1 MDYASYCVSALT
13 LWGNVEQCLF
23 FLINISNRY
32 PLNNDPECQSV
43 RQLPFGWIV
52 LISFK
57 YYPYSCL
64 NNNATPFLVLSSL
77 SLLGIGEGIK
87 DIADNFLFWVNNTDL
102 GNFPSGIN
110 HNYGLLWIYNL
121 SVSKSDL
128 WWTIAPWHS
137 STGQAPSFQKR
148 KKKKKELLYF
158 CIQLFNSL
166 IWKINFSQTR
176 QPAFQM
182 QCHCC
187 LSWEKQLDCQPN

>member
-148 KKKKKELLYF
+148 KKKKGAVIFLYSAVQQPDMKN
-158 CIQLFNSL
+158 QLFSNQTAGFSNAMSL
-166 IWKINFSQTR
+166 LSLLRETTR
-176 QPAFQM
+176 
-182 QCHCC
+182 
-187 LSWEKQLDCQPN
+187 LST